1 MAGLLSQWIKES
13 EKFEMQRS
21 YRVLDQDNYAFLNR
35 QADFY
40 ITLLNKMFFLLEE
53 VEDGNYAAKTQ
64 ELLEIAKGLAIYS
77 DRDTQDMFEHIDKK
91 GISKCKEN
99 IDWEQT
105 CRKCY
110 PKILDLTKT
119 KLAFKDLFYLIAM
132 NNGDDTEELIAES
145 TLSAY
150 GWHLIVKAMVELY
163 EEILCTNTEYAD
175 HISAKEELSMEIE
188 KVSESS
194 ETPTE
199 NAETVEEPKEVITVS
214 KGEKCSEVQEELS
227 SVKQEVSTK
236 KKYVRGRP
244 IVLKCL
250 TDGKE
255 MEWTTAK
262 AIEDSLGI
270 PKGAIRKNVSGHSKY
285 IRHNNIKYQAFYKE
299 VC

>member
-1 MAGLLSQWIKES
+1 MQKNIIQKVMAKHSSLNEFVDG
-13 EKFEMQRS
+13 MG
-21 YRVLDQDNYAFLNR
+21 FLRELHSLYKDVGGMKNNET
-35 QADFY
+35 A
-40 ITLLNKMFFLLEE
+40 KGFLLY
-53 VEDGNYAAKTQ
+53 VAKENEMAWHYVVQ
-64 ELLEIAKGLAIYS
+64 FIFY
-77 DRDTQDMFEHIDKK
+77 MFEHIDKK

-99 IDWEQT
+99 IDWEKT

-119 KLAFKDLFYLIAM
+119 KSAFKDLFYLIAM

-175 HISAKEELSMEIE
+175 HISAKEELPMEIE

-214 KGEKCSEVQEELS
+214 EGEKCSEVQEEQS
-227 SVKQEVSTK
+227 SVKQEVSAK

-255 MEWTTAK
+255 KEWATAK

-270 PKGAIRKNVSGHSKY
+270 PMGAIRKNVSGHSKY
-285 IRHNNIKYQAFYKE
+285 IRYNNMKYQASYKE